1 MNKNYKWQ
9 RSKIAI
15 KLWKICHKALQ
26 WFMHGVLITG
36 MNKHLAKK
44 NVETIKKSV
53 ILCHF

>member
-1 MNKNYKWQ
+1 
-9 RSKIAI
+9 
-15 KLWKICHKALQ
+15 
-26 WFMHGVLITG
+26 MHGVLITG